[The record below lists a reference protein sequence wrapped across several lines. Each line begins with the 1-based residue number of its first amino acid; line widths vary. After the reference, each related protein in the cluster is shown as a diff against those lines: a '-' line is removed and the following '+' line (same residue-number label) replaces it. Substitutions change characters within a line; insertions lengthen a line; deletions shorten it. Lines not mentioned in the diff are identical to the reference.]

1 MGDILRAYELL
12 NRTHKLGLTKE
23 QLFRAEAE
31 FKLDFAEQERFK
43 KELKADPGQFM
54 ADWEF
59 KSHLV
64 PRARPIS
71 AKAQASMK
79 DVAAEVAAAAG
90 EKKSK

>member
-23 QLFRAEAE
+23 QLFRAEAG
-31 FKLDFAEQERFK
+31 FKFDFGRQEHFK
-43 KELKADPGQFM
+43 EEVRADPGQFM

-64 PRARPIS
+64 PRAKPI
-71 AKAQASMK
+71 AEKARASMNEI
-79 DVAAEVAAAAG
+79 AAEVAAAAAD
-90 EKKSK
+90 EQPQ